1 VSGSGKFDTAGTDS
15 AESDPA
21 GPDNGESDPAGPDN
35 GESDTGEPDTGERP
49 RIGEDE
55 KAELFATWRAAFRSE
70 KIYLNK
76 WIEHY
81 NKDDWHPGL
90 TWRQLVRQAELSIP
104 KLFFS
109 PDESG
114 SWIISF
120 VSTFLLF
127 FVH

>member
-1 VSGSGKFDTAGTDS
+1 MSGSGKDDTARTDS

-21 GPDNGESDPAGPDN
+21 GL
-35 GESDTGEPDTGERP
+35 DTGERP

-76 WIEHY
+76 WMEHY

-114 SWIISF
+114 S
-120 VSTFLLF
+120 
-127 FVH
+127 

>member
-1 VSGSGKFDTAGTDS
+1 VSSSGKYDTAGPDN

-21 GPDNGESDPAGPDN
+21 GLDT
-35 GESDTGEPDTGERP
+35 GESDTGEPDNGEPDTGERP

-90 TWRQLVRQAELSIP
+90 TWRQLVRQAVVSIP
-104 KLFFS
+104 CLFLVQTD
-109 PDESG
+109 PDPD
-114 SWIISF
+114 
-120 VSTFLLF
+120 
-127 FVH
+127 

>member
-1 VSGSGKFDTAGTDS
+1 VSSSGKYDTAGPDN

-21 GPDNGESDPAGPDN
+21 GLDN
-35 GESDTGEPDTGERP
+35 GESDTGEPDAGESDNGGRL

-81 NKDDWHPGL
+81 NKDDWDPGL
-90 TWRQLVRQAELSIP
+90 TWRQLVRQAEWSISN
-104 KLFFS
+104 LF
-109 PDESG
+109 
-114 SWIISF
+114 
-120 VSTFLLF
+120 
-127 FVH
+127 